1 MAEIQELTNL
11 KAWWY
16 VDSTR
21 NTADDLTQAKT
32 LKDLLG
38 ASHWTQGPHFLVQ
51 HEWSSSPSEPVCNY
65 EVELKKSTFC
75 GRITS
80 LAPGTN
86 GSKYNSWQELEEAI
100 AKELHEAEG
109 LTGQPRGSTYKEA
122 DFEAMRRVQ
131 MDSFQEDY
139 WHFKHLK
146 TGQPVQCASQLLCL
160 SLTTPVCLSML

>member
-1 MAEIQELTNL
+1 MINL
-11 KAWWY
+11 SIVLSDFVCVA
-16 VDSTR
+16 
-21 NTADDLTQAKT
+21 NTK
-32 LKDLLG
+32 
-38 ASHWTQGPHFLVQ
+38 S
-51 HEWSSSPSEPVCNY
+51 CNSK
-65 EVELKKSTFC
+65 LKKSNFC

-139 WHFKHLK
+139 
-146 TGQPVQCASQLLCL
+146 
-160 SLTTPVCLSML
+160 